1 MKLKDGYLSEEDL
14 MQLIMDVEEHEL
26 VSAPPGLLDSIL
38 GEVESQET
46 NRIVPIVSREH
57 KQREFQRY
65 CMRVITS
72 VAAAIALVFLAP
84 SMGNMK
90 IAELPSRQE
99 LVGKGIT
106 REEALKETGLINQV
120 LNLLENEIGGLSNE
134 TEKKE

>member
-1 MKLKDGYLSEEDL
+1 
-14 MQLIMDVEEHEL
+14 
-26 VSAPPGLLDSIL
+26 
-38 GEVESQET
+38 
-46 NRIVPIVSREH
+46 
-57 KQREFQRY
+57 
-65 CMRVITS
+65 
-72 VAAAIALVFLAP
+72 
-84 SMGNMK
+84 MK